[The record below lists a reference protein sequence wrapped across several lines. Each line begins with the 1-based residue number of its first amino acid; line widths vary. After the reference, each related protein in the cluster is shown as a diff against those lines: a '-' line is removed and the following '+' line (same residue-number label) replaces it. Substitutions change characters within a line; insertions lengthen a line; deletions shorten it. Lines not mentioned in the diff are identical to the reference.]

1 MTPSAKPKKKAV
13 NLSIDARLAA
23 EAKSFGTNL
32 SATLEK
38 ALHQEHGD
46 KRAEKWRKDNRE
58 EQARRRRRALD
69 RQVPEQV
76 DAAIRR
82 LQAQA
87 WRNCSHTPT

>member
-58 EQARRRRRALD
+58 AVE
-69 RQVPEQV
+69 
-76 DAAIRR
+76 
-82 LQAQA
+82 A
-87 WRNCSHTPT
+87 WNKLVEEDGLWIDKYRSK

>member
-1 MTPSAKPKKKAV
+1 MVATLKPRKRAV

-38 ALHQEHGD
+38 ALHQEHSD

-58 EQARRRRRALD
+58 AVE
-69 RQVPEQV
+69 
-76 DAAIRR
+76 
-82 LQAQA
+82 A
-87 WRNCSHTPT
+87 WNKLVEEDGLWIDKYRGK